1 MKIKLRKPQKP
12 TRRQVTKF
20 LLYAVIIVL
29 GNMLAAGAS
38 AFFIIPN
45 NLSMGGTTGLGI
57 FVRNLIPDAVAWKEW
72 ASSITVYVCN
82 IALFILGTVLLGKTF
97 AASVLA
103 GTVLYPTFLA
113 VFNLAEAAL
122 ESSLGGALCSDNLL
136 LAAILGGMVF
146 GLGVGIVVRV
156 GASTGGTDI
165 PPLIFQKYFN
175 WPVSVSLWVIDMAIV
190 AMQMIVIRP
199 FENALYGVII
209 VLLSSMVVEKVA
221 PIGMK
226 RTQVK
231 IISTKYQEIRDMIL
245 TKVHRGVTVL
255 YGQTGYLKEDC
266 YMLLTIVSH
275 RELVTLKAEV
285 QRIDPEAF
293 LTISTVSE
301 VRGRGFHSDGVD
313 FLMPQDRANPHLP
326 PTPPPPVS
334 QPPASPAP
342 QPSAPAPQPSV
353 SPAEETKKN
362 PQEQ

>member
-1 MKIKLRKPQKP
+1 MKLTLPKFQRP

-57 FVRNLIPDAVAWKEW
+57 FVRNLIIRTSGAGTAWEDWAV
-72 ASSITVYVCN
+72 SITTYTVN
-82 IALFILGTVLLGKTF
+82 IALFILGTVLLGKKF

-103 GTVLYPTFLA
+103 GTVLYPTFLT
-113 VFNLAEAAL
+113 VFNVAESAL
-122 ESSLGGALCSDNLL
+122 EGAIGGALCSDNLL

-146 GLGVGIVVRV
+146 GLGVAIVVRV

-175 WPVSVSLWVIDMAIV
+175 WPVSVTLWVIDMVIV
-190 AMQMIVIRP
+190 AMQLIVITP
-199 FENALYGVII
+199 YENALYGIII
-209 VLLSSMVVEKVA
+209 VLLSSVVVEKVA

-231 IISTKYQEIRDMIL
+231 IISTKYSEIRDMIL
-245 TKVHRGVTVL
+245 TKISRGVTVL
-255 YGQTGYLKEDC
+255 YGQTGYLKQDC

-293 LTISTVSE
+293 MTIGVVSE

-313 FLMPQDRANPHLP
+313 FLMPQDRANPNL
-326 PTPPPPVS
+326 
-334 QPPASPAP
+334 PPASSSP
-342 QPSAPAPQPSV
+342 QPSAQQP
-353 SPAEETKKN
+353 PEETAEK
-362 PQEQ
+362 PQ

>member
-1 MKIKLRKPQKP
+1 MNIHLHKPQKP

-20 LLYAVIIVL
+20 LLYVVIIVL

-57 FVRNLIPDAVAWKEW
+57 FVRNLIIKTNGAGTAWEDWAV
-72 ASSITVYVCN
+72 SITTYTVN
-82 IALFILGTVLLGKTF
+82 IALFILGTVLLGKKF

-103 GTVLYPTFLA
+103 GTVLYPTFLT
-113 VFNLAEAAL
+113 VFNLAEGAIEGA
-122 ESSLGGALCSDNLL
+122 LGGTICGDNLL
-136 LAAILGGMVF
+136 LAAILGGMIF
-146 GLGVGIVVRV
+146 GLGVAIVVRV

-175 WPVSVSLWVIDMAIV
+175 WPVSISLWVIDMVIV
-190 AMQMIVIRP
+190 AMQLIVITP
-199 FENALYGVII
+199 YENALYGVII
-209 VLLSSMVVEKVA
+209 VLLSSVVVEKVA

-231 IISTKYQEIRDMIL
+231 IISTKYKEIRDMIL

-293 LTISTVSE
+293 MTIGVVSE

-313 FLMPQDRANPHLP
+313 FLMPQDKANPNLP
-326 PTPPPPVS
+326 S
-334 QPPASPAP
+334 DAP
-342 QPSAPAPQPSV
+342 SEK
-353 SPAEETKKN
+353 AESEK
-362 PQEQ
+362 